1 MTTVNF
7 DFQTRSISLSW
18 IDWADATYRLTYNR
32 PLGNLIQSI
41 ETIGLQQLPV
51 LQEKEK
57 NHFCI
62 VAGYRRLR
70 ALQKITRD
78 PVSCKIASS
87 EAERKDLLLFNF
99 YEDIDRGFNAVE
111 ESLVVKK
118 LSAFLE
124 EKDLIRNYLPL
135 LNLPPRKETIERCL
149 KINEISPVYLPAL
162 VQGRLFPETV
172 ETVIKDFSPVAHLI
186 FALFIFL
193 HWGFQKQK
201 EFLSDLK
208 EICIRRI
215 EEPENFLSAAPIMDT
230 LHRFQWTPQ
239 QKGEAVRKYF
249 RTCLFPI
256 LTETEKR
263 FEDMISSLNLN
274 QRTRIYPPPF
284 FEGGRYGLDIRFSSP
299 KDLKASLE
307 KIQRV
312 LDDGKLDELP

>member
-1 MTTVNF
+1 M
-7 DFQTRSISLSW
+7 
-18 IDWADATYRLTYNR
+18 
-32 PLGNLIQSI
+32 
-41 ETIGLQQLPV
+41 
-51 LQEKEK
+51 
-57 NHFCI
+57 
-62 VAGYRRLR
+62 
-70 ALQKITRD
+70 
-78 PVSCKIASS
+78 
-87 EAERKDLLLFNF
+87 
-99 YEDIDRGFNAVE
+99 
-111 ESLVVKK
+111 
-118 LSAFLE
+118 
-124 EKDLIRNYLPL
+124 

-149 KINEISPVYLPAL
+149 RINEISPVYLPAL

-172 ETVIKDFSPVAHLI
+172 ETVVKDFSPVAHLI

-215 EEPENFLSAAPIMDT
+215 EEPENFLSSRPIMDM
-230 LHRFQWTPQ
+230 LHRSQWTPQ
-239 QKGEAVRKYF
+239 QKGEAIRKYF

-307 KIQRV
+307 KIQQV